1 MVVVVSGVGSF
12 QGEQYGITLGWVV
25 KMGLRTSSA
34 HATKLPE
41 TTTQD
46 VFVLSP
52 WENLMCVCAIRT
64 AQNKPQDRQKPSHAR
79 VTP

>member
-1 MVVVVSGVGSF
+1 MVVVVVGGVGGF

-52 WENLMCVCAIRT
+52 
-64 AQNKPQDRQKPSHAR
+64 
-79 VTP
+79 